1 MQNDRDTPL
10 VKDPQ
15 FQRGLLFI
23 ALGLAVAVGA
33 TIYWGSKKPEQEP
46 QLDPP
51 VAAPAPEPPPI
62 EEEELIAARDWK
74 LGDIPFDGQAA
85 LGWVKELCAIGSR
98 TSGTAGMAKQQ
109 KLLGDH
115 FKSLGGTVVWQK
127 FDIRHPQTG
136 ERTTLANLIITWHPE
151 RKERI
156 LLAAHYDTRPFP
168 DRDEKNPRGLFVG
181 ANDGASGVAVLCELG
196 RQMPKLE
203 SRYGVDFVLFD
214 GEELIYTDRDD
225 YFLGSK
231 HFAKE
236 YVANPQGHR
245 YTQGALL
252 DMVGDASLQIY
263 YEQNSITWAN
273 TRPVVQS
280 IWKTARRL
288 GVSEFIP
295 RIGHLVRDDHLAIHD
310 DAGIPMCDIIDFDY
324 PHPAAKRSYWHTTD
338 DVPANCSAL
347 SLAKVGWVVS
357 EWLKGVK

>member
-1 MQNDRDTPL
+1 M
-10 VKDPQ
+10 
-15 FQRGLLFI
+15 
-23 ALGLAVAVGA
+23 
-33 TIYWGSKKPEQEP
+33 PEQ
-46 QLDPP
+46 LAH
-51 VAAPAPEPPPI
+51 VH
-62 EEEELIAARDWK
+62 RDR
-74 LGDIPFDGQAA
+74 
-85 LGWVKELCAIGSR
+85 GSR
-98 TSGTAGMAKQQ
+98 AASAGHEPTAAGEGVQRLVPRTLADRIDDDIDSPAAGAIAD
-109 KLLGDH
+109 LPSHVNGR
-115 FKSLGGTVVWQK
+115 VVE
-127 FDIRHPQTG
+127 HPQTG